1 MLRSLNAAGGSFNGF
16 SSCAETV
23 VIPIATDISEV
34 FSVVI
39 SEVRRVVPIATAAGL
54 TSVLTSAVAA
64 VAATGAS
71 GPRHHAGSV
80 MNVAASAATASASST
95 AASTT
100 GAVLDTGD
108 VLGATASVAAAT
120 AAVA

>member
-1 MLRSLNAAGGSFNGF
+1 MLCSLNAAGGSFNGF

-54 TSVLTSAVAA
+54 TSALTSDVAA
-64 VAATGAS
+64 VDATGSS
-71 GPRHHAGSV
+71 GPRHDARSV

-100 GAVLDTGD
+100 GAVL
-108 VLGATASVAAAT
+108 GATASVAAAT